1 MMVDGPE
8 VRLTNGNPWFSRL
21 LSIVRIAAGL
31 VFFQH
36 GAEKLWGF
44 AGARVTGLHLTLRG
58 AAGPIEVLGG
68 SLLVLGLFTRT
79 TAFILCG
86 EMAVAYFTW
95 VRNGIWPIN
104 NGGEEAVL
112 FCFLY
117 LWLVTA
123 GPGPWS
129 VDSLI
134 QGIRAGGRKPAGL
147 VLTLDSW
154 EGYGR
159 ALLRIIVAF
168 TFSLHGFRHLF
179 GAFPQLA
186 GRRGAVPIAMDV
198 LPPWFGVLE
207 IGGSVLLIAGL
218 FTSVAGFIV
227 CAELLASYV
236 YAAAPR
242 SVWPI
247 QNGGNDVILYFLIF
261 LYLAVSGAGRWSLD
275 DYRRRVKSGFAP
287 RPATE

>member
-1 MMVDGPE
+1 VS
-8 VRLTNGNPWFSRL
+8 SRL

-44 AGARVTGLHLTLRG
+44 AGGRVTGWHLTLRA

-68 SLLVLGLFTRT
+68 TLLVLGLCTRA

-95 VRNGIWPIN
+95 VKNGIWPIN

-134 QGIRAGGRKPAGL
+134 QGPRAGGQ
-147 VLTLDSW
+147 LDSW

-159 ALLRIIVAF
+159 ALLRIVVAF

-186 GRRGAVPIAMDV
+186 GRRGAAPVAMDV

-207 IGGSVLLIAGL
+207 IAGGVLLVTGL
-218 FTSVAGFIV
+218 FTSVAGLIL
-227 CAELLASYV
+227 CAELLASYL
-236 YAAAPR
+236 YAAVPR

-247 QNGGNDVILYFLIF
+247 RNGGNDVILYFLIF
-261 LYLAVSGAGRWSLD
+261 LYLAFLGPGQWSLD
-275 DYRRRVKSGFAP
+275 AFRKRARPSVGAE
-287 RPATE
+287 PATG

>member
-1 MMVDGPE
+1 M
-8 VRLTNGNPWFSRL
+8 LSRL

-44 AGARVTGLHLTLRG
+44 AGARATGWHLTLRA

-68 SLLVLGLFTRT
+68 TLLVLGLCTRT

-95 VRNGIWPIN
+95 VKNGIWPIN

-129 VDSLI
+129 VDALI
-134 QGIRAGGRKPAGL
+134 RGKRKSAMGSK
-147 VLTLDSW
+147 LDSW

-159 ALLRIIVAF
+159 ALLRIVVAF

-186 GRRGAVPIAMDV
+186 GRRGAAPVAMDV

-207 IGGSVLLIAGL
+207 IAGGVLLMAGL
-218 FTSVAGFIV
+218 FTSVTGLIV
-227 CAELLASYV
+227 CAELLASYL
-236 YAAAPR
+236 YAAVPR
-242 SVWPI
+242 SIWPI
-247 QNGGNDVILYFLIF
+247 RNGGNDVILYFLIF
-261 LYLAVSGAGRWSLD
+261 LYLAFLGPGQWSLD
-275 DYRRRVKSGFAP
+275 AFRKRARPSVGAE
-287 RPATE
+287 PATG

>member
-1 MMVDGPE
+1 MLDW
-8 VRLTNGNPWFSRL
+8 NPWFARL

-44 AGARVTGLHLTLRG
+44 AGGRVTGMHLTLRA

-95 VRNGIWPIN
+95 VKNGLWPIN

-129 VDSLI
+129 LDALI
-134 QGIRAGGRKPAGL
+134 RGSRGGGPKPAGL
-147 VLTLDSW
+147 AATLDSW

-179 GAFPQLA
+179 GAFPQLG
-186 GRRGAVPIAMDV
+186 GRRGAAPVAMDV
-198 LPPWFGVLE
+198 LPPWFGLLE
-207 IGGSVLLIAGL
+207 IAGSALLIAGL
-218 FTSVAGFIV
+218 FTGIAGFVV
-227 CAELLASYV
+227 CAELLVSYF

-242 SVWPI
+242 SIWPI
-247 QNGGNDVILYFLIF
+247 RNGGNDVILYFLIF
-261 LYLAVSGAGRWSLD
+261 LYLAFLGPGQWCLD
-275 DYRRRVKSGFAP
+275 EFRKKARPRVDAA
-287 RPATE
+287 PATG

>member
-1 MMVDGPE
+1 V
-8 VRLTNGNPWFSRL
+8 FSRL

-36 GAEKLWGF
+36 GAEKIWGF
-44 AGARVTGLHLTLRG
+44 AGGRVTGWHLTLRA

-95 VRNGIWPIN
+95 VKNGIWPIN

-129 VDSLI
+129 VDAV
-134 QGIRAGGRKPAGL
+134 IRGKPAGM
-147 VLTLDSW
+147 VAQLDSW

-159 ALLRIIVAF
+159 ALLRIVVAF

-186 GRRGAVPIAMDV
+186 GRRGAAPVAMDV

-207 IGGSVLLIAGL
+207 IAGGALLIAGL
-218 FTSVAGFIV
+218 FTSVAGLII
-227 CAELLASYV
+227 CAELLASYF
-236 YAAAPR
+236 YAAVPR

-247 QNGGNDVILYFLIF
+247 RNGGNDVILYFLIF
-261 LYLAVSGAGRWSLD
+261 LSLALIGPGQWSLD
-275 DYRRRVKSGFAP
+275 DYRRRVKSSFAP